1 MKKST
6 RKNPWLEKGATMI
19 AVFWIMAVMGLALV
33 ASLRIARY
41 QSSVAGSQMNG
52 MEARQLAEMGI
63 AVAANPQVQVW
74 DPLLNQSFGD
84 DTGFNV
90 KIASEGGRFNIN
102 YIIMSD
108 DKPLLRLI
116 FAEWGV
122 DFDLTSEI
130 ADALVDWVDTDE
142 DVQLNGA
149 EKDYYEGQGYY
160 NRPFNR
166 PFYDLDEVRLVRGM
180 ELVEAANP
188 RWRDWF
194 TVWSSGGLDVTE
206 APAEFIAIAA
216 EGNIEDAY
224 QVVQIVDGADGIR
237 NTEDDQPIGANEVM
251 TIMGMSPDEQGE
263 KGRRFGSTQEITDR
277 IESIGFAGAVRR
289 KVVLIIRNRTSGRP
303 TILDR
308 NEETIQ

>member
-1 MKKST
+1 MKTT
-6 RKNPWLEKGATMI
+6 RNSRLEKGETMI

-74 DPLLNQSFGD
+74 DPLLNQAFGD

-90 KIASEGGRFNIN
+90 RIISEGGRFNIN

-116 FAEWGV
+116 FAEWGI
-122 DFDLTSEI
+122 DFDQTSEI
-130 ADALVDWVDTDE
+130 ADALVDWVDSDD

-149 EKDYYEGQGYY
+149 EIDYYEGQGYY

-166 PFYDLDEVRLVRGM
+166 PFYELDEMRLVRGM

-224 QVVQIVDGADGIR
+224 QIVQIVDGADGIR
-237 NTEDDQPIGANEVM
+237 NTEDDQPIGASEVM
-251 TIMGMSPDEQGE
+251 NIMGMSPDEQGE
-263 KGRRFGSTQEITDR
+263 KGKRFGNGQEITDR

-308 NEETIQ
+308 KEETIQ